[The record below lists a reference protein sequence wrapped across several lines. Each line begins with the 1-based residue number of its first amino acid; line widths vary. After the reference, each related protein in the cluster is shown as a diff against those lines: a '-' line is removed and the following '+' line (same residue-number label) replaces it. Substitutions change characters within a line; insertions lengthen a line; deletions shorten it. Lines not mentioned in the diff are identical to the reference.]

1 MKKSRTVIRR
11 RQSESPALRHLPLVD
26 ILVDAQSE
34 LQELVVQSGLKVLE
48 AMLEEDRVAVCGP
61 RYAHPPERRA
71 SRAGHA
77 PSEVVLGG
85 RKVALRRPRVR
96 HAGQEVALPTF
107 RAFAADDPLN
117 RRVVEQMLVGVATR
131 QYGRSLEPL
140 GPDVRT
146 RGTSKSAV
154 SRRFVAQTQA
164 QLDAWRATPLADLDL
179 AVLLLD
185 GVHVGHHCIVVA
197 LGIDVTGQKHALGVW
212 EGSTE
217 NTTVCQGLL
226 TNLQSRGLR
235 TERSLLVILD
245 GAKALHTA
253 VTQTFGAAAVLQR
266 CQIHKQRNVL
276 EYLPQAQRPWVQA
289 ILTRAY
295 THRDVKAARRLLQ
308 GPRPTPGHGPSECGH
323 QCAGRTR
330 RDAHDP
336 RVRPLRALAAIAGHH
351 KRRREPPEPDAARQA
366 QREALAGRRD
376 GATLG
381 RRRGAGSDQGLPPYQ
396 RL

>member
-26 ILVDAQSE
+26 ILVDAQAE

-48 AMLEEDRVAVCGP
+48 AMLEEDRVAGCGP

-85 RKVALRRPRVR
+85 RKVALRRRRGR
-96 HAGQEVALPTF
+96 HAGQEVAVPTF

-140 GPDVRT
+140 GPDGRT

-164 QLDAWRATPLADLDL
+164 QLDAGRATPLADLDL
-179 AVLLLD
+179 AVLLLA
-185 GVHVGHHCIVVA
+185 GVHVGHPCIVVA

-217 NTTVCQGLL
+217 HTTVCQGLL

-235 TERSLLVILD
+235 TARSVLVILD

-276 EYLPQAQRPWVQA
+276 EYLPQAPRPWVQA
-289 ILTRAY
+289 ILTPRLHAP
-295 THRDVKAARRLLQ
+295 RRQ
-308 GPRPTPGHGPSECGH
+308 GRSPAVTGPRPTPGHGPSECGH
-323 QCAGRTR
+323 QCAGRAR

-336 RVRPLRALAAIAGHH
+336 RVRPLRAPAAIAGHH
-351 KRRREPPEPDAARQA
+351 QRRREPPEPDAARQA
-366 QREALAGRRD
+366 PREALAGRRD

>member
-11 RQSESPALRHLPLVD
+11 RQSSSPALRYLPLVD
-26 ILVDAQSE
+26 TQTE
-34 LQELVVQSGLKVLE
+34 LQTLVVASGLKVLE

-61 RYAHPPERRA
+61 RYAHQPERRA

-77 PSEVVLGG
+77 PREVVLGG

-96 HAGQEVALPTF
+96 HDGQEVALPTF
-107 RAFAADDPLN
+107 RAFAGDDPLN

-154 SRRFVAQTQA
+154 SRRFVAQTPA
-164 QLDAWRATPLADLDL
+164 QLDAWRATPLAELDF

-185 GVHVGHHCIVVA
+185 GVHVGTHCIVVA
-197 LGIDVTGQKHALGVW
+197 LGIDVTGQTHALGVW
-212 EGSTE
+212 EGATE

-235 TERSLLVILD
+235 TDRSLLVILD

-253 VTQTFGAAAVLQR
+253 VTQTFGSAAVLPT
-266 CQIHKQRNVL
+266 VSD
-276 EYLPQAQRPWVQA
+276 PQAAQCAGVSAPGATAMGEGDPHPRLHAPRRHGRPPAV
-289 ILTRAY
+289 
-295 THRDVKAARRLLQ
+295 AR
-308 GPRPTPGHGPSECGH
+308 PRPPPGRRPSECRRA
-323 QCAGRTR
+323 CPGRAR
-330 RDAHDP
+330 RDAHGH
-336 RVRPLRALAAIAGHH
+336 RVRPLRAPAAVAGHH
-351 KRRREPPEPDAARQA
+351 ERRREPSQPNAARQA

-381 RRRGAGSDQGLPPYQ
+381 RGRGAGSPP
-396 RL
+396 RAFGA